1 MYQNSKELLSKLENL
16 ISLGILTKA
25 SHVDS
30 ETFVCFTEIMPQ
42 GKTYHQFIFEQLPS
56 EFRSLFLHRTTG
68 EAFDRFKIVEVFDIW
83 PDHVQ
88 MSPAKPVRR
97 AA

>member
-1 MYQNSKELLSKLENL
+1 MYQNSKELLYKLENL
-16 ISLGILTKA
+16 ISNGILTKA

-30 ETFVCFTEIMPQ
+30 DTFVCFTEIIPQ

-56 EFRSLFLHRTTG
+56 EFQSLFLHRTAG
-68 EAFDRFKIVEVFDIW
+68 EAIGRFKIVEVFDIW

-88 MSPAKPVRR
+88 ASPTKPIRHT
-97 AA
+97 A